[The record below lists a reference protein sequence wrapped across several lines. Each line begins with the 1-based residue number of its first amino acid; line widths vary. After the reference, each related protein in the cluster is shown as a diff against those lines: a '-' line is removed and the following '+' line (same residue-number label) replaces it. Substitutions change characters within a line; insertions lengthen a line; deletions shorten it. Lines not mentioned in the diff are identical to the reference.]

1 MKSILLATAASVA
14 FAGAAAAEVTFSG
27 EASAAYNNNTGLDVQ
42 AELKAAMSAA
52 LDNGYTASA
61 GATFDVDAGTFKR
74 ANVSISSDVA
84 SLTFGTALNGAAYT
98 VVSDTYGVG
107 LGEEKTN
114 GLLASYKIGETTVYA
129 SLPVAQG
136 AKADLNTLEL
146 GAKTTVSGWTVSA
159 AAAKVAGKN
168 EFAAKFSG
176 AVAGATISGGFGT
189 VDKGGKANQWDIKA
203 EYPVGP
209 VTVSA
214 AYDEASVYVLGAK
227 YSANGVTVAAEYT
240 KGGAWKADA
249 SYAYGSGVNVFAGL
263 AEKGNDIYVGA
274 TYDLGAG
281 ATLTGSYVK
290 DGGAADADNKIGAKD
305 YARGATVKVSFK
317 F

>member
-1 MKSILLATAASVA
+1 MKAELNNGLTATASIKTKVTGATPANTTAVTMGNIVISGANASIGFGSGLKSAVYEAVGDSYSMGGLEDTFQGVVASYSMGESTIYVGAPVA
-14 FAGAAAAEVTFSG
+14 F
-27 EASAAYNNNTGLDVQ
+27 
-42 AELKAAMSAA
+42 
-52 LDNGYTASA
+52 
-61 GATFDVDAGTFKR
+61 
-74 ANVSISSDVA
+74 
-84 SLTFGTALNGAAYT
+84 
-98 VVSDTYGVG
+98 
-107 LGEEKTN
+107 
-114 GLLASYKIGETTVYA
+114 
-129 SLPVAQG
+129 G
-136 AKADLNTLEL
+136 AKAAL
-146 GAKTTVSGWTVSA
+146 GDVEIAGKTNVSGWSLSA
-159 AAAKVAGKN
+159 AAKKIGGKN

-189 VDKGGKANQWDIKA
+189 VDLGGKANQWDIKA

-263 AEKGNDIYVGA
+263 AEKGKDIYVGA

-290 DGGAADADNKIGAKD
+290 DGGTPEADKKIGAKD
-305 YARGATVKVSFK
+305 YAPGATVKVSFK